1 MSEINRFN
9 LVRNGYDY
17 YQVDNEL
24 DRLNFQ
30 IQSLNEKIVMYQ
42 NQIDNINNNF
52 VTLKKRYQVLVSEL
66 SMKEKAADD
75 VARIA
80 LKEANAIFE
89 NAQNNADKIIQ
100 QSIVDAQ
107 AIIEQVQQYN
117 EDSFAQLK
125 KIREELMNS
134 VAKIDALQPV
144 EIPVIPDVEK
154 KQ

>member
-9 LVRNGYDY
+9 LVRNGYDC

-52 VTLKKRYQVLVSEL
+52 VTLKKRYQMLVSEL

-117 EDSFAQLK
+117 DESFAQINRIK
-125 KIREELMNS
+125 EELMAS
-134 VAKIDALQPV
+134 VEKLNGFQPV
-144 EIPVIPDVEK
+144 EIPNIEV

>member
-9 LVRNGYDY
+9 LVRNGYDC

-52 VTLKKRYQVLVSEL
+52 VTLKKRYQMLVSEL

-89 NAQNNADKIIQ
+89 NAQSNADKIIQ

-117 EDSFAQLK
+117 DESFAQIDRIK
-125 KIREELMNS
+125 EELMASVEKLNS
-134 VAKIDALQPV
+134 FAAV
-144 EIPVIPDVEK
+144 EIPNIEV